1 MPNNILTEESKMNDV
16 YLSENEKIDIIE
28 AHMEKIL
35 LTLGLDLSDPSMN
48 ETPRRVAKMYVKEL
62 FYGLSSANFPK
73 LTFIPIDSTF
83 TKNQMIVT
91 KNILVQ
97 SICEHHFLPMAGVA
111 HVAYIPTK
119 KIIGLSKLN
128 RVVEYF
134 SKRPQIQEKLTHQ
147 VCECISN
154 ILDTPDVAVYF
165 ELTHFCMQFRGVK
178 DPNSKTITSEFL
190 GKFQSDQ
197 ALKDEF
203 YLKSSR

>member
-1 MPNNILTEESKMNDV
+1 MPNNILSKESKVNDI
-16 YLSENEKIDIIE
+16 YLSENEKIKIIE

-35 LTLGLDLSDPSMN
+35 LTLGLDLNDPSIKA
-48 ETPRRVAKMYVKEL
+48 TPKRVAKMYVNEL
-62 FYGLSSANFPK
+62 FYGLSPTNFPK
-73 LTFIPIDSTF
+73 LTFIPTNSTF
-83 TKNQMIVT
+83 AKDQMILT

-97 SICEHHFLPMAGVA
+97 SICEHHFLPMTGIA
-111 HVAYIPTK
+111 HVAYIPTE

-128 RVVEYF
+128 RIVEYF

-178 DPNSKTITSEFL
+178 DPNSKTITSEFF
-190 GKFQSDQ
+190 GKFRSEQ